1 MSHIQ
6 TGAGQSDDAEHDDAG
21 HGQQDPDDGA
31 DLALHR
37 RHSRGRSL
45 RCRGLSGGSA
55 QGRAALLTKSAL
67 NCGATTGAKS
77 HEESGPPPDPPLY
90 ATRGREATR
99 KPSYRIW
106 SSGISIPGS
115 RSLWIASV
123 SRVAAGLS
131 LIHISEPTRL
141 GMISYAVFCL
151 K

>member
-6 TGAGQSDDAEHDDAG
+6 TGADQSDDAEHDDAG

-67 NCGATTGAKS
+67 NRGATTGAKS

-90 ATRGREATR
+90 ATEGRESMR
-99 KPSYRIW
+99 W
-106 SSGISIPGS
+106 N
-115 RSLWIASV
+115 RSLTVAPPTGAATVRERSSLQNLVQRNLDSRQQIAV
-123 SRVAAGLS
+123 D
-131 LIHISEPTRL
+131 RL
-141 GMISYAVFCL
+141 GLPGRRRHSF
-151 K
+151 